1 MTTDTVWKCEQLFA
15 GAVCESNLFDSRE
28 EAERYVQK
36 VQRLAPDLFFR
47 IEPMDVKMVW
57 N

>member
-1 MTTDTVWKCEQLFA
+1 MTDTVWKCEQMYA
-15 GAVCESNLFDSRE
+15 GAVYERNLFPTRE
-28 EAERYVQK
+28 AAEEFVKQM
-36 VQRLAPDLFFR
+36 QRQAPDLFFR